1 MVHQLGEDWA
11 KSTSSLLGVRCCCSP
26 GQEGVKQSG
35 VWCRGHFFKNLSV
48 IALLGEGLLLNEAA
62 L

>member
-11 KSTSSLLGVRCCCSP
+11 KSTSSLPGVRCCCPP

-35 VWCRGHFFKNLSV
+35 VRCRGDFFKNLSV
-48 IALLGEGLLLNEAA
+48 VALLGESLLLNEAA